1 MNLFN
6 MLPSEFFNPLASNA
20 NNRIYA
26 ACLIEIY
33 GYFDES
39 LDFRVEQDELITF
52 LSDYLYKNHMILSGE
67 ESEDKPDYRAMARSV
82 VSKMSKDEV
91 GWLQKEVDE
100 ITFRDTV
107 LMTQMGIKLA
117 DFFTRL
123 TIEEDES
130 YDSFV
135 FDISSTLENEDCW
148 ADRPYKNGLIPV
160 HKKAMDLKR
169 ILGTLN
175 THLEK
180 YITDMRHKQNLDQ
193 IVDNIID
200 FFSSP
205 FLDDYRN
212 LKDNETIRNRENILA
227 RIDER
232 CESEDAFDSL
242 VDNCCREEL
251 YDNSEAGREKAKDA
265 VMKKIN
271 DIKQM
276 LALDGIYDR
285 IISRIQRKLLQYHEI
300 MASQLKFKRAYGEN
314 VQQLIEKAVLV
325 MNQHEDFITLGGKEM
340 LPDCVNDMFVLYDNE
355 YCDEGSIYQ
364 ARERHI
370 ITNPASVEVENIAEE
385 KIRESAKSVFT
396 SNYDPY
402 NKARISAYVKDRIN
416 ENGGSFT
423 LESLG
428 IKTKEDVLT
437 GVAIAAHA
445 SKEYDVEV
453 LDNYVTKDG
462 YVRPMV
468 IVSQRKGAEQ

>member
-1 MNLFN
+1 MSIFNL
-6 MLPSEFFNPLASNA
+6 LPSEFFNPLASNA

-26 ACLIEIY
+26 SCLVQTYE
-33 GYFDES
+33 YFDQA
-39 LDFRVEQDELITF
+39 LDFRVDQDELITY
-52 LSDYLYKNHMILSGE
+52 LSDYLYNNHMILSGE
-67 ESEDKPDYRAMARSV
+67 VSDDKPDYRAMARSV

-100 ITFRDTV
+100 ITFRDV
-107 LMTQMGIKLA
+107 VIMTQMGIKLA
-117 DFFTRL
+117 HFFTSL
-123 TIEEDES
+123 TEEEEES

-135 FDISSTLENEDCW
+135 FDISSTLDNDDSW
-148 ADRPYKNGLIPV
+148 AERPYKNGLIPV

-212 LKDNETIRNRENILA
+212 LKDNETIRNREGILS

-232 CESEDAFDSL
+232 CENEGAFNNL

-251 YDNSEAGREKAKDA
+251 YDDSEAGREEAKDII
-265 VMKKIN
+265 MKKIN

-285 IISRIQRKLLQYHEI
+285 IISRIQRKLMQYHDI

-314 VQQLIEKAVLV
+314 VQQLIEKAVLA
-325 MNQHEDFITLGGKEM
+325 MNWDPVFTELDGKEM
-340 LPDCVNDMFVLYDNE
+340 LPDCLNDMFALYDNE
-355 YCDEGSIYQ
+355 YCDEESVYR

-370 ITNPASVEVENIAEE
+370 ITTPASVEVEDIGDSEV
-385 KIRESAKSVFT
+385 RESAKSVFT

-402 NKARISAYVKDRIN
+402 NEARISSYVKNRIN

-423 LESLG
+423 LESLD

-437 GVAIAAHA
+437 GVAIVTHA
-445 SKEYDVEV
+445 SKNYDVEV
-453 LDNYVTKDG
+453 QDEYVTKDG
-462 YVRPMV
+462 YTRPMV
-468 IVSQRKGAEQ
+468 KVSQRKGAVK